1 MEKDIKKVEIV
12 FENCEEV
19 TIERKYIEKLN
30 ALDIEIWEDYNVCNN
45 FEIEINKDILD
56 NTDDKGLY
64 NRYFENCE
72 DKVSIGE
79 RLQQNDITQIHIYYE
94 DDTKEWFCVNW
105 EDSDSIFGIENINQE
120 LDITQN
126 DNLYIVIK

>member
-19 TIERKYIEKLN
+19 TIERRYIEKLN
-30 ALDIEIWEDYNVCNN
+30 ALDIEICEDYNVCNH

-72 DKVSIGE
+72 DKVSVGE
-79 RLQQNDITQIHIYYE
+79 RLQQNDITQVHIYYE
-94 DDTKEWFCVNW
+94 DDSKKWFCVNW
-105 EDSDSIFGIENINQE
+105 KTGIKNINQKSN
-120 LDITQN
+120 ITQ
-126 DNLYIVIK
+126 DGNLYIIIK

>member
-1 MEKDIKKVEIV
+1 MKDIKKVEIV

-30 ALDIEIWEDYNVCNN
+30 ALDIEICEDYNVCNS

-56 NTDDKGLY
+56 NTDDKGLC

-79 RLQQNDITQIHIYYE
+79 RLQQNDITQIHICYE
-94 DDTKEWFCVNW
+94 DDSKEWFYVNW

-120 LDITQN
+120 SDITQN
-126 DNLYIVIK
+126 DNLYIVIR